1 MLLLRSRADLR
12 SDSSHVIYTA
22 IFNMIDYP
30 AMSIPVGAVDAS
42 SDAVDEDFKPTSERD
57 AKIQA
62 AYKPEQYQD
71 APTAVQL
78 VCRRFRDEEVIG
90 LAKIVAQALKA

>member
-1 MLLLRSRADLR
+1 L
-12 SDSSHVIYTA
+12 SSHVIYTA

-30 AMSIPVGAVDAS
+30 AMSIPVGAVDAI
-42 SDAVDEDFKPTSERD
+42 SDPVDKDFQPANERD

-90 LAKIVAQALKA
+90 LAKVVGKALKS